1 MSQQRR
7 SRATTASHDLSDL
20 TDTAFAMAL
29 LWAIPVMA
37 FLLALTR
44 L

>member
-1 MSQQRR
+1 MSPTQESRVTTVQQ
-7 SRATTASHDLSDL
+7 T

-29 LWAIPVMA
+29 LWAVPVMA

-44 L
+44 M

>member
-1 MSQQRR
+1 VDHQRK
-7 SRATTASHDLSDL
+7 SRAATLQDT

-29 LWAIPVMA
+29 LWFIPVMA
-37 FLLALTR
+37 FVLALTR